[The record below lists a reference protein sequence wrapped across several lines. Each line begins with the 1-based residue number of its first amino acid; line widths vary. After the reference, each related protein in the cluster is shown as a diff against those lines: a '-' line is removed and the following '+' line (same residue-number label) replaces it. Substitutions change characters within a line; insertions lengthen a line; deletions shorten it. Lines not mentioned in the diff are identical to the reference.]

1 MIQPRPVKRRSK
13 KRRLPRNFW
22 VTLFIVAL
30 FVFALWVLLPVDSM
44 RFGRDGMTLGLDLK
58 GGVHL
63 VYQADLEGQDD
74 PDGAMESVIG
84 IITKRVDAYGVTEPN
99 IQKMGTDRILVQLP
113 GITDVEE
120 AVELIGATAL
130 LNFREEPFQYDEQRR
145 IIDGIPAMG
154 TIDGKEIPLTGKY
167 LLPESKVEFDQ
178 LGQPRVA
185 FKLDD
190 EGAILFEQITK
201 RNLHKLLAI
210 FLDGNCISA
219 PEVRAVLTDEGVITG
234 IGDVDDAH
242 LLADQLNI
250 GALPVGL
257 ELVTQQTVDP
267 TLGADAIHKSLIAGI
282 VGLVLLLLFMIL
294 YYRFPGVIACLSLII
309 YVAIVMAIFKVWPVT
324 LTMAGIAGFIISLGM
339 AVDAN
344 VLIFERLKEEL
355 RHGRTIGSATEVGFN
370 RAWTAI
376 RDGNITTF
384 IVCAILL
391 WFGQTFAASQV
402 MGFALT
408 LFIGVAV
415 SMFTAIIITRTF
427 LRLFAGTR
435 ISAKLWLFGV
445 GEGE

>member
-1 MIQPRPVKRRSK
+1 
-13 KRRLPRNFW
+13 
-22 VTLFIVAL
+22 
-30 FVFALWVLLPVDSM
+30 M

>member
-13 KRRLPRNFW
+13 KRCLPRNFW